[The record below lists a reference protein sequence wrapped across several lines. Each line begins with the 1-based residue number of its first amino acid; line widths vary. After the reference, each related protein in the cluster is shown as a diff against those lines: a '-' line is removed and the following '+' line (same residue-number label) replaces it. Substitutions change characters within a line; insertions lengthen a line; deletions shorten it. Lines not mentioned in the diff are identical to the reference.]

1 MSQWKISTG
10 GLVILGILIF
20 LMLLIAYLPDVDLPD
35 AAFHNGT
42 APTVIHAHA
51 TSTPAPICVA
61 AACSNPQSHGIS
73 RFQQCLRVSPGDT
86 APNFRPILLRS
97 IRC

>member
-1 MSQWKISTG
+1 MSRWKISTG
-10 GLVILGILIF
+10 GLVVLGILIF

-42 APTVIHAHA
+42 APMVIHAHA
-51 TSTPAPICVA
+51 TSTPAAICVA
-61 AACSNPQSHGIS
+61 AACSNPQSHAIAG
-73 RFQQCLRVSPGDT
+73 FQHRVRVSPGET